1 MSENK
6 GLDLFGIKPIA
17 SAIDTTVKKSL
28 EGIEG
33 FLFLTCKPA
42 LGELGLMVQDKV
54 RYWRLNNAIK
64 MLEKAKGKLEFQSD
78 KLELKSHPRIGLS
91 IIENSSLID
100 NDFVLELWAGLF
112 ASSCTIDG
120 QDDENLI
127 FVDILKSLTTAQAR
141 IIQFA
146 VENSRKVLY
155 PNGLVTADG
164 DLKVH
169 ADELKRITGV
179 DNIHRI
185 DRELDSLNY
194 MGLLPS
200 LSGGFDASG
209 PDLIANICPTYL
221 ALSLY
226 IRCQGSSLDP
236 DIYWKDN
243 LITEEEIK
251 REREEIAKKEAEE
264 RRQEAE
270 EKRKKANQTNQK

>member
-17 SAIDTTVKKSL
+17 SAIDSTVKKSL

-33 FLFLTCKPA
+33 FLLLTCKPA
-42 LGELGLMVQDKV
+42 LGEIGQMAQDKV
-54 RYWRLNNAIK
+54 RYWRLNNTIK
-64 MLEKAKGKLEFQSD
+64 MLEKAKGKLDFQNDSF
-78 KLELKSHPRIGLS
+78 ELKSHPRIGLS

-112 ASSCTIDG
+112 ASSCTLDG

-127 FVDILKSLTTAQAR
+127 FVDILKSLTTAQAK
-141 IIQFA
+141 IIQYA

-155 PNGLVTADG
+155 PNGLVTTDG

-169 ADELKRITGV
+169 AEDLKRITGV
-179 DNIHRI
+179 QNIHRI

-194 MGLLPS
+194 MGLIPS

-209 PDLIANICPTYL
+209 PELVANICPTYL

-243 LITEEEIK
+243 LITEAEIK
-251 REREEIAKKEAEE
+251 KEKEEIAKKEAEE
-264 RRQEAE
+264 RRKEAE
-270 EKRKKANQTNQK
+270 KKRNERNNNKQ

>member
-1 MSENK
+1 MSESK

-17 SAIDTTVKKSL
+17 SAIDSTIKKSL

-33 FLFLTCKPA
+33 FLSLTCKPA
-42 LGELGLMVQDKV
+42 LGEIGQMAQDRV
-54 RYWRLNNAIK
+54 RYWRLNNTIK
-64 MLEKAKGKLEFQSD
+64 MLEKAKGKLDFQND
-78 KLELKSHPRIGLS
+78 RFELKSHPRIGLS

-100 NDFVLELWAGLF
+100 NDFVLDLWAGLF
-112 ASSCTIDG
+112 ASSCTLDG

-127 FVDILKSLTTAQAR
+127 FVDILKSLTTAQAK
-141 IIQFA
+141 IIHYA

-155 PNGLVTADG
+155 PNGLVTTDG

-169 ADELKRITGV
+169 VDELKRITEV

-194 MGLLPS
+194 MGLIPS
-200 LSGGFDASG
+200 LLGGFDASG

-226 IRCQGSSLDP
+226 IRCQGSALDP
-236 DIYWKDN
+236 DIYWKDK
-243 LITEEEIK
+243 LITEGQLSK
-251 REREEIAKKEAEE
+251 EREERAKIETEERRKEAEE
-264 RRQEAE
+264 MRKKAE
-270 EKRKKANQTNQK
+270 EKNQK

>member
-1 MSENK
+1 MNENK

-17 SAIDTTVKKSL
+17 SAIDSTVKKSL

-33 FLFLTCKPA
+33 FLILTCKPA
-42 LGELGLMVQDKV
+42 LGEIGLMVQDKV
-54 RYWRLNNAIK
+54 RNWRLNNAIK
-64 MLEKAKGKLEFQSD
+64 MLEKAKGKLDFQND
-78 KLELKSHPRIGLS
+78 NFELKSHPRIGLS

-127 FVDILKSLTTAQAR
+127 FVDILKSLTTAQAKL
-141 IIQFA
+141 IQYA
-146 VENSRKVLY
+146 VENSRKVVY
-155 PNGLVTADG
+155 PNGLVTTDG
-164 DLKVH
+164 VLKVH
-169 ADELKRITGV
+169 VEELKRITGI

-194 MGLLPS
+194 MGLLPT
-200 LSGGFDASG
+200 LSSGFDPSG
-209 PDLIANICPTYL
+209 PDLIADICPTYL

-236 DIYWKDN
+236 DIYWKDT
-243 LITEEEIK
+243 LITEDELKKEKEEK
-251 REREEIAKKEAEE
+251 AKKEAEK
-264 RRQEAE
+264 RRKESE
-270 EKRKKANQTNQK
+270 EIKKRANQNNPK